1 MVQTIK
7 NFLVN
12 HYLIIIRG
20 LFGLFFLYW
29 LIFFL
34 TPKIEMSAVEK
45 QKIDSINII
54 VKEIYENQQKLD
66 SSIVVYNKKID
77 EVNNRIDKIKG
88 QKTIIKEIYYEEINR
103 VNSYTDNN
111 IDSFFA
117 DRYKQ
122 YGTS

>member
-34 TPKIEMSAVEK
+34 TPKIEMAAGEK
-45 QKIDSINII
+45 AQIDSLNNVVKNIY
-54 VKEIYENQQKLD
+54 KEQQKLD
-66 SSIVVYNKKID
+66 SSIAVYNKEVEHID
-77 EVNNRIDKIKG
+77 DNISKIKG
-88 QKTIIKEIYYEEINR
+88 QKTIIKEVYHEEIKR
-103 VNSYTDNN
+103 ASTYDDVKL
-111 IDSFFA
+111 DSFFTS
-117 DRYKQ
+117 RY
-122 YGTS
+122 GSGSN